1 MDPVYGISKLYT
13 WIRQNGKKFMRKSGF
28 KFIHF
33 GLGWGGGVEGTPW
46 LPPPSTCH
54 MKYLFKDRKI
64 LTTRW
69 QRFFFVLSAHLVFPL
84 KTKSG
89 GVSSLQV
96 LHWVRERE
104 RERVGGRSS

>member
-1 MDPVYGISKLYT
+1 
-13 WIRQNGKKFMRKSGF
+13 
-28 KFIHF
+28 
-33 GLGWGGGVEGTPW
+33 
-46 LPPPSTCH
+46 

-69 QRFFFVLSAHLVFPL
+69 QRFFFALSAHLVFPL

-104 RERVGGRSS
+104 RERERELGAGAVNYITSPFSVIVVSLFL